1 MVPGPYHR
9 RKLQVN
15 ARAHGGFAPSR
26 SVGDRAVASRSGG
39 SPHADS
45 RRRRVPGSGRLSAI
59 LRAVEFIGESPSVRT
74 LRERLKAVATTP
86 LPVLLIGET
95 GTGKEVAARVLHD
108 QSGRTGAFVPVD
120 CAAIS
125 PTLVE
130 SELFG
135 HERGAFTGAD
145 RRRDGLIAA
154 ARGGTFFLDEV
165 AELPLDVQTRLL
177 RLLQEGTFRP
187 VGGQAQQEADI
198 RVVAATWKDL
208 TQEVAEGRFR
218 RDLYH
223 RLGVVELRL
232 PALRDRPEDVPILL
246 DHFLQQECSRIGRR
260 VPRLDPAVRAHLKRW
275 PWPGNVRELRNVAHY
290 VAALAQGARVGIEG
304 LPPQLRGPVPD
315 LPGLSGGEGDAPP
328 LRTDLPYLEARRMW
342 LDAFQLRYVEQLLA
356 EHDGNIS
363 RAARAA
369 EMDRRSIQ
377 RILQRLKDLAT
388 ET

>member
-1 MVPGPYHR
+1 V
-9 RKLQVN
+9 Q
-15 ARAHGGFAPSR
+15 
-26 SVGDRAVASRSGG
+26 
-39 SPHADS
+39 
-45 RRRRVPGSGRLSAI
+45 
-59 LRAVEFIGESPSVRT
+59 FIGESPSVRT
-74 LRERLKAVATTP
+74 LRERLRAVAGTP

-95 GTGKEVAARVLHD
+95 GTGKEVAARLLHE
-108 QSGRTGAFVPVD
+108 QSGRRGAFVPVD

-125 PTLVE
+125 ASLIE

-165 AELPLDVQTRLL
+165 AELPLDVQSRLL

-187 VGGQAQQEADI
+187 VGSTEQSEADI
-198 RVVAATWKDL
+198 RVVGATWKDVA
-208 TQEVAEGRFR
+208 TEVAEGRFR

-223 RLGVVELRL
+223 RLSVVELRL
-232 PALRDRPEDVPILL
+232 PTLRDRPEDIPVLF
-246 DHFLQQECSRIGRR
+246 DHFVGLECKRLGRR
-260 VPRLDPAVRAHLKRW
+260 VPRLSTGVRAHLARW
-275 PWPGNVRELRNVAHY
+275 PWPGNVRELRNVANY
-290 VAALAQGARVGIEG
+290 VAALAEGPRVGMEG
-304 LPPQLRGPVPD
+304 LPPQLRSAVPE
-315 LPGLSGGEGDAPP
+315 LPGLSGGAESGPP
-328 LRTDLPYLEARRMW
+328 LRTDLPYIEARRLW

-377 RILQRLKDLAT
+377 RILARLRELST